1 MYFRSKCM
9 YATFYNRDTDTT
21 MCLFLEYLDDFVSFR
36 NLSRELAAIGLSMKK
51 FKLKCKGDRYT
62 SS

>member
-1 MYFRSKCM
+1 M